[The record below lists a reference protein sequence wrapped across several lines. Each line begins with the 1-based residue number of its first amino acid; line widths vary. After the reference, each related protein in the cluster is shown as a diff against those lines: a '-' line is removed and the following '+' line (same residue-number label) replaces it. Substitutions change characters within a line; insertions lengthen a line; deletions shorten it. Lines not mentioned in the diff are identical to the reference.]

1 MLARVIDQLN
11 DRGILVTAQAVD
23 SLEADKQVAAEAAAS
38 GDFDAIVAA
47 GGDSTIRGTAAGLI
61 GTDLPLG
68 IIPVGTGNV
77 MAAEIGL
84 GRNADRIADI
94 LINGSAIPVHGGTID
109 GEPFFL
115 MAGAGFDADV
125 VSRLSQSL
133 KKRLGK
139 AAYTGPV
146 LSALA
151 GPLPQLHVDIDGT
164 QFDAAWVI
172 VTNARHYGGDF
183 LLSPTTDLHRPGLQT
198 VMLQPRTR
206 TGLLKLMVK
215 LAMGR
220 LEDDRDVT
228 SVQGN
233 QTVISANA
241 PVPVQIDG
249 ENFGSTPVTIKPCD
263 ESVRL
268 IVPPDFH

>member
-1 MLARVIDQLN
+1 MLARVIDRLN
-11 DRGILVTAQAVD
+11 ERGVLVTAQIVD
-23 SLEADKQVAAEAAAS
+23 SLEAGKRLSREAAVS

-47 GGDSTIRGTAAGLI
+47 GGDSTIRGAAVGLI

-77 MAAEIGL
+77 MAAELGL

-94 LINGSAIPVHGGTID
+94 LIGGAAIPIHGGTID

-133 KKRLGK
+133 KKRIGK

-151 GPLPQLHVDIDGT
+151 RPLPQLHVDIDGA

-172 VTNARHYGGDF
+172 VTNARHYGGEF
-183 LLSPTTDLHRPGLQT
+183 VLSPTTALDRPGLQT
-198 VMLQPRTR
+198 VMFQPRTR
-206 TGLLKLMVK
+206 PGLLKLMLK
-215 LAMGR
+215 LALGR
-220 LEDDRDVT
+220 LEDDPCVT
-228 SVQGN
+228 SVQG
-233 QTVISANA
+233 QKTVLTADL

-249 ENFGSTPVTIKPCD
+249 ENHRSTPVTIKPCD
-263 ESVRL
+263 EAFRL
-268 IVPPDFH
+268 IVPPGFH

>member
-1 MLARVIDQLN
+1 M
-11 DRGILVTAQAVD
+11 LVTAQIVD
-23 SLEADKQVAAEAAAS
+23 SLEVDKQVAAEAAAS
-38 GDFDAIVAA
+38 DDFDAIVAA
-47 GGDSTIRGTAAGLI
+47 GGDSTIRGTATGLI

-77 MAAEIGL
+77 MAAELGL
-84 GRNADRIADI
+84 GRNADRIADV
-94 LINGSAIPVHGGTID
+94 LINGTAIPVQGGTID

-125 VSRLSQSL
+125 VSRLSQPL
-133 KKRLGK
+133 KKRIGK

-151 GPLPQLHVDIDGT
+151 GPLPQLQIDVDGT
-164 QFDAAWVI
+164 KFDAAWVI

-183 LLSPTTDLHRPGLQT
+183 VLSPTTALDRPGLRT

-206 TGLLKLMVK
+206 AGLLKLMIK
-215 LAMGR
+215 LATGR
-220 LEDDRDVT
+220 LEDDSDVT

-233 QTVISANA
+233 QTVITANSSA
-241 PVPVQIDG
+241 PVQIDG
-249 ENFGSTPVTIKPCD
+249 ENHGSTPVTIRPC
-263 ESVRL
+263 EEAVRL
-268 IVPPDFH
+268 IVPPEFH

>member
-1 MLARVIDQLN
+1 M
-11 DRGILVTAQAVD
+11 LVTAQIVG
-23 SLEADKQVAAEAAAS
+23 SLEADKQLSREAAAS

-47 GGDSTIRGTAAGLI
+47 GGDSTIRGAATGLI
-61 GTDLPLG
+61 DTGLPLG

-77 MAAEIGL
+77 MAAELGL
-84 GRNADRIADI
+84 GRNADRIADM
-94 LINGSAIPVHGGTID
+94 LINGTAIPVHGGTIN

-133 KKRLGK
+133 KKRIGK

-146 LSALA
+146 LRTLA
-151 GPLPQLHVDIDGT
+151 GPLPELRVEVDGAR
-164 QFDAAWVI
+164 FNAAWVI

-183 LLSPTTDLHRPGLQT
+183 VLSPTTALNQPGLRT

-206 TGLLKLMVK
+206 LGLLKLMIK
-215 LAMGR
+215 LAMGW
-220 LEDDRDVT
+220 LEDDPCVT
-228 SVQGN
+228 SISART
-233 QTVISANA
+233 TVITADK

-249 ENFGSTPVTIKPCD
+249 ETHGSTPVTIEQCD
-263 ESVRL
+263 EPFRL
-268 IVPPDFH
+268 IVPPEHH